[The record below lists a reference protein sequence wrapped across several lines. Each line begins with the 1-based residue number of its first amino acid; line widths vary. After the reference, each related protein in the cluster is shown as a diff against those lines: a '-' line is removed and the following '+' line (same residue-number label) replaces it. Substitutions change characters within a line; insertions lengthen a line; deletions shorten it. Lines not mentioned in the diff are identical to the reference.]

1 MFPLYWL
8 QTLSSSWN
16 SCLEQRHACLS
27 YSIFSQF
34 SNGVFL
40 HSPSAGWC
48 PHCHNQMLSSLESYS
63 LSAKSPR
70 ELFLICKEISCI
82 LSRSAM
88 SKVSSDKKGFIIN
101 KLQKQNF
108 GLGLTEQ
115 LSTPLNISMH
125 ILQTVLY
132 RFPKVMTRRICLT
145 IKRRKELLQLVIIP
159 FILMTLMFDSGV
171 TLRGEIRCYM

>member
-34 SNGVFL
+34 SKGGFL

-48 PHCHNQMLSSLESYS
+48 LHCHSQMLSSLESYS
-63 LSAKSPR
+63 LSAKSPGK
-70 ELFLICKEISCI
+70 LFLTCKEISCV

-115 LSTPLNISMH
+115 LSTSLNISMH
-125 ILQTVLY
+125 ILYAVHY
-132 RFPKVMTRRICLT
+132 MFPKVMTRRFCLT
-145 IKRRKELLQLVIIP
+145 IKRKKELLQLVIIP

-171 TLRGEIRCYM
+171 TL

>member
-48 PHCHNQMLSSLESYS
+48 LHCHSQMLSSLESYS
-63 LSAKSPR
+63 LPAKSPGK
-70 ELFLICKEISCI
+70 LFLTCKEISCV

-115 LSTPLNISMH
+115 LSTSLNISMH
-125 ILQTVLY
+125 ILYAVHY
-132 RFPKVMTRRICLT
+132 MFPKVLRWRFCLT
-145 IKRRKELLQLVIIP
+145 IKRKKELLQLMIIS

-171 TLRGEIRCYM
+171 TL

>member
-16 SCLEQRHACLS
+16 SCLEQRHACLT

-48 PHCHNQMLSSLESYS
+48 LHCHSQMLSSLESYS
-63 LSAKSPR
+63 LPAKSPGK
-70 ELFLICKEISCI
+70 LFLTCKEISCV

-108 GLGLTEQ
+108 GLKLTEQ
-115 LSTPLNISMH
+115 LFTPLNISMH

-132 RFPKVMTRRICLT
+132 RFPKVLTRRICLT
-145 IKRRKELLQLVIIP
+145 IMRKKELLQLMIIS
-159 FILMTLMFDSGV
+159 FILMTLKFDSGV
-171 TLRGEIRCYM
+171 TL

>member
-1 MFPLYWL
+1 
-8 QTLSSSWN
+8 
-16 SCLEQRHACLS
+16 
-27 YSIFSQF
+27 
-34 SNGVFL
+34 
-40 HSPSAGWC
+40 
-48 PHCHNQMLSSLESYS
+48 MLSSLESYS

-70 ELFLICKEISCI
+70 GLFLICKEISCI

>member
-48 PHCHNQMLSSLESYS
+48 LHCHSQMLSSLESYS
-63 LSAKSPR
+63 LPAKSPGK
-70 ELFLICKEISCI
+70 LFLTCKEISCV

-108 GLGLTEQ
+108 GLKLTEQ
-115 LSTPLNISMH
+115 LFTPLNISMH
-125 ILQTVLY
+125 ILHTVLY
-132 RFPKVMTRRICLT
+132 MFPKVLTRRICLT
-145 IKRRKELLQLVIIP
+145 IKRKKELLQLMIIS

-171 TLRGEIRCYM
+171 TL

>member
-1 MFPLYWL
+1 MFPLFWL

-16 SCLEQRHACLS
+16 SCLRHRNACIS
-27 YSIFSQF
+27 YSILSQF
-34 SNGVFL
+34 SKRVFL
-40 HSPSAGWC
+40 HSPSGGWC
-48 PHCHNQMLSSLESYS
+48 VHCHNQMLCSLESYS

-108 GLGLTEQ
+108 GLKLTE
-115 LSTPLNISMH
+115 LFFTPLNISMH
-125 ILQTVLY
+125 ILHIVLY
-132 RFPKVMTRRICLT
+132 IFPKVMTRRICLT
-145 IKRRKELLQLVIIP
+145 IKRKKELLQLMIIS
-159 FILMTLMFDSGV
+159 FILMTLMFDSG
-171 TLRGEIRCYM
+171 LIL

>member
-16 SCLEQRHACLS
+16 SCLEQRNACLS
-27 YSIFSQF
+27 YSILSQF
-34 SNGVFL
+34 SKAVFL

-108 GLGLTEQ
+108 GLGRTEQ
-115 LSTPLNISMH
+115 LFTPLNISMH

-132 RFPKVMTRRICLT
+132 RFPKVLTRRICLT
-145 IKRRKELLQLVIIP
+145 IMRKKELLQLMIIS
-159 FILMTLMFDSGV
+159 FILMTLMFDSRV
-171 TLRGEIRCYM
+171 IL